1 MSNPMN
7 DPESTTVAPR
17 PAEPRPRMFPP
28 LTPEQQAA
36 RAARVKA
43 MFERWEREDDPE
55 EQRASWEVLS
65 KALGSDRIAQTGR
78 SALP

>member
-1 MSNPMN
+1 MS
-7 DPESTTVAPR
+7 DSERTTVAPR
-17 PAEPRPRMFPP
+17 PVEPRTRMFPP

-43 MFERWEREDDPE
+43 MFERWEREDDME
-55 EQRASWEVLS
+55 AQRASWDVLR
-65 KALGSDRIAQTGR
+65 KALGPDRIAQTGR